1 MLKSLENGRLKH
13 WEKMEAPKEA
23 IEYYNL
29 PEGAMMKELI
39 LAIRADEA
47 CHREVN
53 HHFADLPAWAEVE
66 HIVVQ
71 LTEENKL
78 HFVKIGDG

>member
-1 MLKSLENGRLKH
+1 
-13 WEKMEAPKEA
+13 MEAPKEV

-29 PEGAMMKELI
+29 PEGAMMRELI

-53 HHFADLPAWAEVE
+53 HYFADLPAWAEVDQ
-66 HIVVQ
+66 IVVQ

-78 HFVKIGDG
+78 HFVNMKDGS

>member
-1 MLKSLENGRLKH
+1 
-13 WEKMEAPKEA
+13 MEAPKEA

-29 PEGAMMKELI
+29 PEDAMMADLI

-53 HHFADLPAWAEVE
+53 HHFADMPSWAEVE

-78 HFVKIGDG
+78 NFVKIEESSEKKNEKV

>member
-1 MLKSLENGRLKH
+1 
-13 WEKMEAPKEA
+13 
-23 IEYYNL
+23 
-29 PEGAMMKELI
+29 MMADLI
-39 LAIRADEA
+39 LAMRADEA

-53 HHFADLPAWAEVE
+53 HHFADMPSWAEVE

-78 HFVKIGDG
+78 NFVKIEEK